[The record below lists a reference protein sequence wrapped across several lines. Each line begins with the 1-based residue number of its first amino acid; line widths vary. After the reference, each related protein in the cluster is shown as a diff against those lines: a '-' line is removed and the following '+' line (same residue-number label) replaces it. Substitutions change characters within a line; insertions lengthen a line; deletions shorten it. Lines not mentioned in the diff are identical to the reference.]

1 MSDFHADA
9 DDRVVPKVTGADIE
23 LGNMIVGG
31 PTDRT
36 GGAAG
41 DAARA
46 LLDEIPGFS
55 RASARSYY
63 APSYAD
69 SAWPPQAGGLY
80 ANTFI
85 QDRDGGYAGQESG
98 YQEYAQDR
106 GRKFLPANGGCAY
119 IDLDHLEICLPEVM
133 GVFDHLAAF
142 GAMLRIAREAMV
154 RANDRMPAGRT
165 IKVLVNNSN
174 GHGNSYGSHLNL
186 LTTRRCWNNVF
197 NRRVQYLL
205 FLASYQCASI
215 VLTGAGKVGSEIL
228 GRPARYQIAAR
239 ADFFEVLTGPQTT
252 FHRPICNSR
261 DEALAGAPGVGRGD
275 DRLARLHSIF
285 FDNTL
290 CQTSTLL
297 KVGMTQIVL
306 SMIEQEQVPAQF
318 LLDDPVDSL
327 HRWSRDP
334 DLKTKNRLID
344 GSEYTAVELMDAIFE
359 KAKRFVDAGR
369 ADGLVS
375 DVGRIMEIWGECL
388 ARLRQ
393 RDFGYLA
400 GRIDWVAKLSL
411 LERTAAKRR
420 LSWESPAMKYLDH
433 LYSSLD
439 PGEGLYWALERAGAV
454 EKLVTDGHIERF
466 MHEPPDDTRA
476 WLRAYVLRHAES
488 GLLDDVDWDMV
499 RIREKSVSPSGWTS
513 YLYPELWM
521 ASPLRFTRRQC
532 EQILHTAPSF
542 IDGLRALGLGREV
555 AFSST
560 PGSTS
565 AAIVQ
570 RKQTTPAVPGQP
582 FTGD

>member
-1 MSDFHADA
+1 MSDFQPDA

-31 PTDRT
+31 ATDRAA
-36 GGAAG
+36 GAAG

-55 RASARSYY
+55 RASARSCFT
-63 APSYAD
+63 PSYAD
-69 SAWPPQAGGLY
+69 SAWPPQAGGYL
-80 ANTFI
+80 
-85 QDRDGGYAGQESG
+85 GQESG

-133 GVFDHLAAF
+133 SVFDHLAAF
-142 GAMLRIAREAMV
+142 GAMLRIARQAMF
-154 RANDRMPAGRT
+154 RANDRIPAGMT

-186 LTTRRCWNNVF
+186 LTTRRCWNNIF

-239 ADFFEVLTGPQTT
+239 ADFFEILAGPQTT

-261 DEALAGAPGVGRGD
+261 DEALAGAPGAGRGD
-275 DRLARLHSIF
+275 DRLARLHCIF

-344 GSEYTAVELMDAIFE
+344 GSEYTAVELLDAIFD

-411 LERTAAKRR
+411 LEGAAAKRR

-439 PGEGLYWALERAGAV
+439 PGEGLYWALERAGAI
-454 EKLVTDGHIERF
+454 EKLVSDGQIERF

-476 WLRAYVLRHAES
+476 WLRAYILRHAES

-499 RIREKSVSPSGWTS
+499 RIRQKSVSPSGWTS

-532 EQILHTAPSF
+532 EQILQAAPSF

-555 AFSST
+555 ALSSM

-565 AAIVQ
+565 TPIVQ
-570 RKQTTPAVPGQP
+570 NQQTTPAVPGQP